1 VAMGMTSEE
10 PITHLEWFIGL
21 LEQAGLA
28 PDRHCLVMALPDSYL
43 DRFAQERGL
52 PSRPLQVDEGTG
64 TGGRMSAPTTRVFLL
79 PAAFALRATGSGL
92 ADVLRAAWAEHAL
105 SSAVEAPA
113 ENPYVTLAAAMSDAS
128 IDGVCRLFVDAR
140 GGWEALLPWI
150 EQLMEES
157 LGKGGKGLLVFGP
170 DRRNPDGRFFQADPS
185 IQVQL
190 GPGLARSGRTN
201 RGGGLD
207 NQMFISTPISGT
219 ATPGGPP
226 FVGNDPSVFP
236 PERPSSRLHPA
247 DTLLSA
253 LATAFL
259 GWQLTMALYGYL
271 QDIQFAGQPAVED
284 YKTRARRLRELD
296 HPLREGTESA
306 SAVRSGR
313 LIMLQPPG
321 DEGGGETPSEM
332 IATRIA
338 STCPSYLDITI
349 NGECP
354 LDLVE
359 RMRDEVQQL
368 GERVLGV
375 PVKVRRAPA
384 AYHSTEQSEM
394 DGPTGVFSIRLL
406 TTHSEVPVLGEYE
419 MGFLTAQAVA
429 TWQAMTEVGRDC
441 YLLVWEGT
449 ARQAAVPAPSL
460 LSEVSRLLL

>member
-1 VAMGMTSEE
+1 
-10 PITHLEWFIGL
+10 
-21 LEQAGLA
+21 
-28 PDRHCLVMALPDSYL
+28 
-43 DRFAQERGL
+43 
-52 PSRPLQVDEGTG
+52 
-64 TGGRMSAPTTRVFLL
+64 
-79 PAAFALRATGSGL
+79 
-92 ADVLRAAWAEHAL
+92 
-105 SSAVEAPA
+105 
-113 ENPYVTLAAAMSDAS
+113 
-128 IDGVCRLFVDAR
+128 
-140 GGWEALLPWI
+140 
-150 EQLMEES
+150 
-157 LGKGGKGLLVFGP
+157 
-170 DRRNPDGRFFQADPS
+170 
-185 IQVQL
+185 
-190 GPGLARSGRTN
+190 
-201 RGGGLD
+201 
-207 NQMFISTPISGT
+207 
-219 ATPGGPP
+219 
-226 FVGNDPSVFP
+226 
-236 PERPSSRLHPA
+236 
-247 DTLLSA
+247 
-253 LATAFL
+253 
-259 GWQLTMALYGYL
+259 MALYGYL

-296 HPLREGTESA
+296 HPLREVTESA